1 MAAGAV
7 NVNEN
12 ENENENPLIVI
23 VGPTASGKT
32 SLAIK
37 VAQQFSGEIISA
49 DSRAIYRGLDI
60 GTAKPSMKE
69 RDGVVHWGF
78 DLVNPGE
85 RFTVADF
92 KRYADAKIVDI
103 RLRGKVPILV
113 GGTGLYIDSVIYDY
127 TFTAASND
135 LELRTKFE
143 QKSLADLQNY
153 CNKHNIKL
161 PENNKNKRYIINAI
175 ARNGALPQKNTDK
188 YKDKILVGIMT
199 DKTVLK
205 ERIRKRAKT
214 IVNDTTIN
222 EAVQAAQTWGWDNE
236 AMTGNVYPLI
246 RKYVAGKLTHSE
258 LEEKFCTLD
267 WRLAKRQLTW
277 LRRNSEI
284 AWYDL
289 ERAYSYIAQRLADR

>member
-7 NVNEN
+7 NVNETT
-12 ENENENPLIVI
+12 LIVI

-32 SLAIK
+32 SLAIE
-37 VAQQFSGEIISA
+37 VARQFNGEIISA

-85 RFTVADF
+85 RFTAADF
-92 KRYADAKIVDI
+92 KCYADVKIADI
-103 RLRGKVPILV
+103 RLRGKTPILV
-113 GGTGLYIDSVIYDY
+113 GGTGLYVDSVIYDY

-143 QKSLADLQNY
+143 QKSLAELQNY
-153 CNKHNIKL
+153 CNKYNIKL
-161 PENNKNKRYIINAI
+161 PENNKNRRYVINAI
-175 ARNGALPQKNTDK
+175 IRKGALPQKNTDK

-199 DKTVLK
+199 DKATLK
-205 ERIRKRAKT
+205 ERIRNRAKT
-214 IVNDTTIN
+214 IVNDATIN
-222 EAVQAAQTWGWDNE
+222 EAIQAARTWGWDNE
-236 AMTGNVYPLI
+236 AMTGNIYPLI
-246 RKYVAGKLTHSE
+246 RKHVAGELTRSE

-284 AWYDL
+284 AWCDL
-289 ERAYSYIAQRLADR
+289 EHAYSYIAQRLADR